1 METNYKQKTENRSR
15 KQKTENRKQKKKQIT
30 EKTNIR
36 KKHRK
41 QKKENRNQ
49 KSGNS
54 IQNTYCVFCML
65 ALQPGCKGKIP
76 QTNLINEETGIKE
89 NNQNSK
95 KKENSLEVEIK
106 LTLSH
111 TALGSD
117 TFISKFLIYLF
128 LYLSL

>member
-49 KSGNS
+49 ETAYRIHIVYSVCWRCS
-54 IQNTYCVFCML
+54 LVV
-65 ALQPGCKGKIP
+65 KGKSP
-76 QTNLINEETGIKE
+76 
-89 NNQNSK
+89 
-95 KKENSLEVEIK
+95 K
-106 LTLSH
+106 LT
-111 TALGSD
+111 
-117 TFISKFLIYLF
+117 
-128 LYLSL
+128 SLTKRQE